1 MENIL
6 KIEGYELLSQ
16 KVYHLLKTEIVK
28 GTLKPGDKLLEEKIA
43 KQLGVS
49 RTPIREAL
57 KQLAAEGFVKMIPNQ
72 GMMVNEASIKDI
84 QEVLQIRGV
93 LEGLAARLVAP
104 IINEKEIKE
113 LEKYLKQMEY
123 YTSKED
129 AIAFSEIDAEFHE
142 LILNICG
149 NSRLIQIR
157 KNLSDQAHRYRI
169 RSLSIPGRLKHSLK
183 EHQEIVEALKRK
195 DSELAD
201 RLSQKHIENV
211 LRNILVHG
219 IEKKDNNKNAKNQSK
234 SDQRQSKSTIS

>member
-16 KVYHLLKTEIVK
+16 KVYRALKTEIIK
-28 GTLKPGDKLLEEKIA
+28 GSLKPGTKLSEGKIA
-43 KQLGVS
+43 KQMEVS

-57 KQLAAEGFVKMIPNQ
+57 RELAAEGFVKISPNQ
-72 GMMVNEASIKDI
+72 GVVVSNASVEDV

-93 LEGLAARLVAP
+93 LEGLAARLATKT
-104 IINEKEIKE
+104 INEEEIKE
-113 LEKYLKQMEY
+113 LEKYQKRMEH
-123 YTSKED
+123 YTNKD
-129 AIAFSEIDAEFHE
+129 DVLAFSEIDAEFHE

-149 NSRLIQIR
+149 NNRLIQIR

-169 RSLSIPGRLKHSLK
+169 RSLSIPGRLKYSLK

-195 DSELAD
+195 NPEHAD

-211 LRNILVHG
+211 LANILAH
-219 IEKKDNNKNAKNQSK
+219 KDKEEDKYKNA
-234 SDQRQSKSTIS
+234 